1 MPKDELALR
10 KRLADSNT
18 SYKEKNKILKALRMN
33 NFSDVMSLVAYC
45 LMPNHFHFLI
55 KQKTDTA
62 IDSFMRSLG
71 TRYTM
76 YFNKKYKR
84 VGPLYQGVYK
94 AVLVNTDEQL
104 LQLSRYIHRNP
115 RIIAS
120 QGETLQGYDQPSSL
134 FDYLGKRNTSWV
146 HPEDIL
152 VFFSKTNPKLTY
164 EAFIKQREYDET
176 VKKLLIDED

>member
-1 MPKDELALR
+1 MPKDKLTLR

-18 SYKEKNKILKALRMN
+18 SYKEKDKILKELRMN
-33 NFSDVMSLVAYC
+33 NFSDIISLVSYC

-84 VGPLYQGVYK
+84 VGSLCQGVYK
-94 AVLVNTDEQL
+94 AVLIDTDIQL
-104 LQLSRYIHRNP
+104 LHLSRYIHQNP
-115 RIIAS
+115 RALAS
-120 QGETLQGYDQPSSL
+120 QGLSLQGYNQPSSL
-134 FDYLGKRNTSWV
+134 IDFLGKRNTSWV

-152 VFFSKTNPKLTY
+152 AFFSKTNPKLTY
-164 EAFIKQREYDET
+164 DTFVKQKEYDES
-176 VKKLLIDED
+176 VKELFIDED